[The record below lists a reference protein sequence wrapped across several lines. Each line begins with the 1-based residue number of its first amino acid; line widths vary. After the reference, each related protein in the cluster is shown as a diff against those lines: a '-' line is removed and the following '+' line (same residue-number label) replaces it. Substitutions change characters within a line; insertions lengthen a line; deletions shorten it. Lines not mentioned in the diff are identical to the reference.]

1 MQQRTHQH
9 LLDSMHGEAFAY
21 AKYMLY
27 ARQARDNGQPAV
39 ADLFEQTA
47 QTELLEHFA
56 EEAALAGLGG
66 SDAANLRDAVAGES
80 YEVETMYRQ
89 FAEDAKADG
98 DEAAAARFAEVR
110 QDEARHRDAFAALLA
125 RLESAGAAR
134 HQ

>member
-1 MQQRTHQH
+1 MQQRTRQH

-27 ARQARDNGQPAV
+27 ARQARDHGQPDV

-56 EEAALAGLGG
+56 EEAALAGFGG
-66 SDAANLRDAVAGES
+66 SDAANLRDALGGEA

-89 FAEDAKADG
+89 FEEDARADG
-98 DEAAAARFAEVR
+98 DAAAAARFAEVR
-110 QDEARHRDAFAALLA
+110 EDERRHHAAFAALLA
-125 RLESAGAAR
+125 RLESAGAA
-134 HQ
+134 HQQ